1 MNKDTNLISIT
12 AAQLEYYLERN
23 TLVSRLQSQISNYE
37 DELLLKNQHI
47 DLLKKEL
54 LSKTVNST
62 IHSRNSSSYYL
73 LSLFLFRLTSNLPS
87 SPKKSIIQ
95 QNMTN
100 YSENL
105 YINQIKSL
113 SEEIETL
120 KTRLTNESNNYNK
133 QMSEKENE
141 IRKLEMI
148 YKDEEIKSKIKLE
161 EKQSE
166 IELLHKQIKD
176 LEKLQ
181 NETDNS
187 KNDKKS
193 INFKDSEIMY
203 YYEEFKRN
211 QNLRDEAKEL
221 KVENDELKLEILTK
235 SRKTVKNEKIEE
247 MSKKIK
253 ELEYKLNSVKLFNNT
268 INHYINLRNK
278 EIKENEKLNNTLNII
293 KTILKNE
300 YDMKIFI
307 TNENKNIKILKFN
320 ESENSSIV
328 SDDSSDLIGNSKCRI
343 NSYDEND
350 T

>member
-73 LSLFLFRLTSNLPS
+73 LSLFLFRLMNNLPS

-187 KNDKKS
+187 KNDKES

-211 QNLRDEAKEL
+211 QNLRDEVKEL

-253 ELEYKLNSVKLFNNT
+253 ELEYKLNTVKLFNNT